1 MWKYNLLRV
10 MGKKKKPQK
19 CTEIVKKQHTD
30 ITYIHFC
37 LSSLKFNL
45 IDHVTII
52 FKQQAANSLKSYLQ
66 LPQYVEVL
74 FVFFFFFLFLS
85 IQRDR
90 STLLA

>member
-10 MGKKKKPQK
+10 MEKKKKPQK

-30 ITYIHFC
+30 ITYIHFF

-45 IDHVTII
+45 IDHVTVI

-74 FVFFFFFLFLS
+74 FVFFFLFLS

>member
-1 MWKYNLLRV
+1 

-30 ITYIHFC
+30 ITYIHFF

-66 LPQYVEVL
+66 LPQYAEVL